1 MNLQE
6 GGKTMTKK
14 FKECKEII
22 AEALKRLEEA
32 GDGEFEVPEIT
43 DELVYSIF
51 GENLDVENS
60 VEEVMWMFMMEL

>member
-1 MNLQE
+1 MN
-6 GGKTMTKK
+6 KK
-14 FKECKEII
+14 FKECKGII
-22 AEALKRLEEA
+22 AEALRRLEES
-32 GDGEFEVPEIT
+32 GDGDFEVPEIP

>member
-1 MNLQE
+1 MN
-6 GGKTMTKK
+6 KK

-43 DELVYSIF
+43 KELVYSIF

>member
-1 MNLQE
+1 MNKKQ
-6 GGKTMTKK
+6 K

-22 AEALKRLEEA
+22 AEALERLEAA
-32 GDGEFEVPEIT
+32 GDGEFEVPKRIT
-43 DELVYSIF
+43 KKLVYSIF